1 MTYTT
6 TATIKEKMAQ
16 AGYSTNQLIN
26 TALSAALNTGTPLL
40 IEGAPGS
47 GKTSMAKAV
56 AEAFGLPFIRVQ
68 FYDGLTADKILYD
81 YNYQRQLL
89 TIESIKPTL
98 ESELQGKDITEAM
111 EVASHIDFY
120 GEDFLIERPIL
131 KALRSD
137 QQVVLLLD
145 EVDKASEE
153 LEYTLLEFLDEFS
166 MTIPQYGT
174 ITAKHKPIVFLT
186 SNRYRELSDAL
197 KRRCN
202 YIFLKSKTAEEMA
215 EIITA
220 QAQVNPTVAAAVAD
234 VVAASRNLN
243 LTQTPSI
250 AEAVGWAKFIKEAI
264 EHGDSDML
272 SDLGGSLGHIAKAE
286 GDADRISKNGKAKE
300 ALKAVSNAA
309 LEAVRMPMEME
320 RKLISAKFLEA
331 VEALRARDGKDY
343 KLVGDSPFGDL
354 ELDFKFDPAV
364 AALPEYEAFIDVTN
378 EWMISRLPHMD
389 KLLSRDNPLGL
400 TEAQLSELRELGARA
415 KRVADGTEASDKD
428 MAPSL
433 WSLKSTTLP
442 EDCNPFY
449 EQLRYDYLM
458 VISGGHVVIPKGI
471 KSTAQVLISDGWG
484 VMTPSGTRKFK
495 TGEVVNLHSFS
506 WETVGDGYYTY
517 DFNINSET
525 GAHAFVI
532 MGRNDFPDIGF
543 DF

>member
-174 ITAKHKPIVFLT
+174 ITANHKPIVFLT

-264 EHGDSDML
+264 DNGDSDML

-309 LEAVRMPMEME
+309 MEAVRMPMEMD
-320 RKLISAKFLEA
+320 RKLISAKFLEV
-331 VEALRARDGKDY
+331 VEELRARDGKAY

-364 AALPEYEAFIDVTN
+364 AALPEYEPFIDASN
-378 EWMISRLPHMD
+378 EGMVEHLPQLEG
-389 KLLSRDNPLGL
+389 LLSYDNPMGL
-400 TEAQLSELRELGARA
+400 TDDQLTELRELGARA
-415 KRVADGTEASDKD
+415 KRVADGTEQVDKD
-428 MAPSL
+428 MAPVL
-433 WSLKSTTLP
+433 RSLKSPALP
-442 EDCNPFY
+442 EDCNPFF
-449 EQLRYDYLM
+449 EQMRYDYLL

-471 KSTAQVLISDGWG
+471 KSTAQVLIPDGWG
-484 VMTPSGTRKFK
+484 MMTPSGKRKFK
-495 TGEVVNLHSFS
+495 AGEVVNLHSFA

-517 DFNINSET
+517 DFNINPDNGT
-525 GAHAFVI
+525 HGFVI
-532 MGRNDFPDIGF
+532 MGRNDFADY